1 MFLGSLPLCAPTW
14 NRTKNSGLEVRSYIH
29 LTMRADIVA
38 RIANL
43 PDFEQSVIKMRLG
56 HRWSERAWLVYW
68 LS

>member
-1 MFLGSLPLCAPTW
+1 MAENFQERNIRSNVQQTILGAKVAEVSFCALTW

-43 PDFEQSVIKMRLG
+43 IDFE
-56 HRWSERAWLVYW
+56 
-68 LS
+68 